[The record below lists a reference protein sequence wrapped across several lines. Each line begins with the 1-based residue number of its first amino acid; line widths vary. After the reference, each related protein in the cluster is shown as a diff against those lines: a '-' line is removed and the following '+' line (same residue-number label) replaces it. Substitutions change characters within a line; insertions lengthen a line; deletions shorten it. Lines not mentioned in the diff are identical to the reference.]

1 MTSKFRR
8 AFAASLAAAV
18 IGTCAEAADITASES
33 SIELKD
39 GQTSFSFEIGIEEEK
54 TFAGAEFGIT
64 LPDGV
69 TLVSVDYLDDTI
81 KSASHTPVVVK
92 NGCAY
97 FGFYV
102 TENSFSGTYNAA
114 RLTFEYEKDEAAEIK
129 LDSSGVIFIDS
140 EGKTE
145 SDKGSEPFTVEI
157 LRAGTDGSE
166 NGANTGGGSGG
177 SCGGA
182 VYYTVSFDTMGGS
195 ETDSARVR
203 ANGTA
208 EEPEEPVKAGF
219 VFDGWYTDR
228 ECTQKFDFTSRITR
242 SMTLYA
248 KWTEEQAQQG
258 ESGWIN
264 PFKDVS
270 ETDWFYSTVRFVN
283 ENGLFG
289 GISETEFAPYMSIT
303 RGMVVTV
310 LHRLENSPE
319 AAAGNTF
326 ADVEPDAYYANSVA
340 WAEDAGIVKGYSEAE
355 FGPDDIITRE
365 QLAAVLQRYA
375 NTKGIETEAG
385 GDIEQFAD
393 RADISAWA
401 EESMRWAV
409 GSGIIT
415 GRGST
420 VDPSGNATR
429 AETAA
434 MIQRLT
440 ENAM

>member
-1 MTSKFRR
+1 M
-8 AFAASLAAAV
+8 
-18 IGTCAEAADITASES
+18 D
-33 SIELKD
+33 
-39 GQTSFSFEIGIEEEK
+39 
-54 TFAGAEFGIT
+54 
-64 LPDGV
+64 
-69 TLVSVDYLDDTI
+69 
-81 KSASHTPVVVK
+81 
-92 NGCAY
+92 
-97 FGFYV
+97 
-102 TENSFSGTYNAA
+102 
-114 RLTFEYEKDEAAEIK
+114 
-129 LDSSGVIFIDS
+129 
-140 EGKTE
+140 
-145 SDKGSEPFTVEI
+145 
-157 LRAGTDGSE
+157 
-166 NGANTGGGSGG
+166 
-177 SCGGA
+177 
-182 VYYTVSFDTMGGS
+182 
-195 ETDSARVR
+195 
-203 ANGTA
+203 
-208 EEPEEPVKAGF
+208 
-219 VFDGWYTDR
+219 
-228 ECTQKFDFTSRITR
+228 
-242 SMTLYA
+242 
-248 KWTEEQAQQG
+248 
-258 ESGWIN
+258 N

-415 GRGST
+415 GHGST

-440 ENAM
+440 ENAV